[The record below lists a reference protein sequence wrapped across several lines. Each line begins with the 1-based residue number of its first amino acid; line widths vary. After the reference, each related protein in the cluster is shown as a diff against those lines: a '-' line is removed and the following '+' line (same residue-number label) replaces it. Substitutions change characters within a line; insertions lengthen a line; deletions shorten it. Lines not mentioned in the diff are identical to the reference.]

1 MPEPRAFVQTP
12 SQTVGPFFGYALPY
26 AGGPE
31 LVAASHP
38 AAIRFRGTITDGAG
52 EPVPDAVVEIWQRDA
67 EGSIPSAQGSLLRD
81 GIAFTGFGRTATTR
95 AGDYAFTTVR
105 PGAPEGT
112 VPFIV
117 VTVFARGVTH
127 HLSTRAYFA
136 GGDADD
142 PLLRAVDPARR
153 GTLLVV
159 EEGAATGIPV
169 VRFDI
174 RLQGDGETVFLDLT
188 GGLDD

>member
-1 MPEPRAFVQTP
+1 MPESAQTP

-31 LVAASHP
+31 LVAPSHP
-38 AAIRFRGTITDGAG
+38 SAVRLRGRITDGAG
-52 EPVPDAVVEIWQRDA
+52 EPVPDAVVEIWQRDT
-67 EGSIPSAQGSLLRD
+67 EGRIPRARGSLLRD

-95 AGDYAFTTVR
+95 AGEYAFTTVR
-105 PGAPEGT
+105 PGATAGGT
-112 VPFIV
+112 AFIV

-136 GGDADD
+136 GDDSDD
-142 PLLRAVDPARR
+142 PLLRSLDAARR
-153 GTLLVV
+153 STLLVV
-159 EEGAATGIPV
+159 EEGSATGIPV

-174 RLQGDGETVFLDLT
+174 RLQGDGETVFLDLS
-188 GGLDD
+188 GGLDG